1 MDPDWCDVSGWRDI
15 TLPVQ
20 WHRRFQQS
28 PFLMAV
34 HAVLFPRG
42 PRRRVVV
49 WVTHAGCL
57 VGEKAEARSL
67 PVALRSCSDKSVSSD
82 YYICRICHE
91 ESGWPR
97 GPLLSPC
104 RCSGSLAWVHAA
116 CLETWLETAGA
127 SSCELCRHEF
137 SLERSP
143 RPFVEWLRSPAER
156 RERRTLLGDTLCFL
170 FISPLAAISAWLC
183 LRGASDHLGLRGRL
197 EAGGLIV
204 LTAALLLIYLFW
216 SFVSDGRVCE
226 S

>member
-1 MDPDWCDVSGWRDI
+1 MASPLPTEPLSDSSSCSAVPPGGKTAGRCAGDPRWLLGRESD
-15 TLPVQ
+15 
-20 WHRRFQQS
+20 
-28 PFLMAV
+28 
-34 HAVLFPRG
+34 
-42 PRRRVVV
+42 
-49 WVTHAGCL
+49 
-57 VGEKAEARSL
+57 ARSL

-143 RPFVEWLRSPAER
+143 RPFAEWLRSPAER

-216 SFVSDGRVCE
+216 SFGQEPFWEKRDRKRDREEEEEEKKGRP